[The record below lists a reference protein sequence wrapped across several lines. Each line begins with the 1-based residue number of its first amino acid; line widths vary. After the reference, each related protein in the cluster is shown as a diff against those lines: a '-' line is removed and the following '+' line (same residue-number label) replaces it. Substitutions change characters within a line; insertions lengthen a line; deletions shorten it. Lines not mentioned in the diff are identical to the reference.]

1 MAEWGDD
8 LPQNVND
15 PMQREAI
22 RRMHELHSKATA
34 KKSEERPA
42 QTENEQVKTSENKT
56 EAETEAFMA
65 PKNSESSHGTGGS
78 DELSALPEELS
89 SLFSEKDKN
98 LILIIILLLLGEH
111 SDTSLVMSLVY
122 LIL

>member
-1 MAEWGDD
+1 
-8 LPQNVND
+8 
-15 PMQREAI
+15 MQREAI

-56 EAETEAFMA
+56 EAETFMA

-78 DELSALPEELS
+78 DELSALPEELR